1 MGEVRLGDGDEAT
14 VELTASELKVGK
26 IGDDSTVNTGED
38 SSRLDEGNRIKE
50 VPS

>member
-1 MGEVRLGDGDEAT
+1 MRLGDGDDAT

-26 IGDDSTVNTGED
+26 IGEDSTVNIVED
-38 SSRLDEGNRIKE
+38 SSRLEEGNRIKE